1 VYRYFLLLLLT
12 APTAASA
19 QSLWDHNDSI
29 VELKSSGLVRQF
41 IYSKPRA
48 GLSVTPGTVL
58 FSGTKTGDAYTGT
71 AYSFIRNCPPLG
83 YAVSGPVASDQRSVT
98 MTGKIPRRDS
108 SCKVT
113 HYSDDVLVFRFR
125 DQSAGTSP
133 ATPSPSSAS
142 PPSASPPSPVAT
154 GPVTPAIV
162 APSAPPA
169 APDSAV
175 SCGPTVAKV
184 DQVSFSIAGRVR
196 ARQQSCATRENP
208 ARFNVGAGAPGL
220 GILVRPTSGDI
231 DVFLSQGGNV
241 VDASLHKNRLSELI
255 VLPQSAKQ
263 LELTV
268 VAATPVAHFD
278 IALVDVKAQP
288 GSPQDNQWIAFAL
301 RVLGYDLVG
310 PLDASESRLDIAD
323 QRSIMAY
330 QATEGGPI
338 TGHLTVDQM
347 NRLLTL
353 AAVRVD
359 VTARI
364 AAEKAGAASRRA
376 IVRNFSDI
384 AGSAVSSD
392 APPSGIQGRLS
403 NGKFFGIGHLNSGQ
417 VFEGEWLDGPDNES
431 QRPDLGAIRLSK
443 DCIATIKTNRLVAN
457 YGLSQIM
464 ESAIGVIRFRNRPIF
479 AGQLSTGLPQQA
491 RSCTSPDGGDAG
503 Q

>member
-1 VYRYFLLLLLT
+1 VYRYFLLLLF
-12 APTAASA
+12 ASPTAVSA

-41 IYSKPRA
+41 VYSKPRA
-48 GLSVTPGTVL
+48 GLSVAPGTVL

-71 AYSFIRNCPPLG
+71 AYSFIRNCPPLS

-125 DQSAGTSP
+125 DQSTGTSP
-133 ATPSPSSAS
+133 ATPSSPSAS
-142 PPSASPPSPVAT
+142 LPSASPPGPVAT
-154 GPVTPAIV
+154 GPATPPV
-162 APSAPPA
+162 
-169 APDSAV
+169 APDSAA
-175 SCGPTVAKV
+175 SCGPAVAKV
-184 DQVSFSIAGRVR
+184 DQVSFSIVSRVR

-208 ARFNVGAGAPGL
+208 ARFNIGTGAPGL

-241 VDASLHKNRLSELI
+241 IDASLHKNRLSELI

-268 VAATPVAHFD
+268 IAATPIAHFD
-278 IALVDVKAQP
+278 IALVDVKARP

-310 PLDASESRLDIAD
+310 PPSETRLDIAD

-330 QATEGGPI
+330 QAMEGGPI
-338 TGHLTVDQM
+338 TGRLTVDQM

-359 VTARI
+359 ITARI
-364 AAEKAGAASRRA
+364 AAEKAREAARRA
-376 IVRNFSDI
+376 IVRNFSDT
-384 AGSAVSSD
+384 AGSAVSND
-392 APPSGIQGRLS
+392 APPSGLKSIQGRLS
-403 NGKFFGIGHLNSGQ
+403 GGKFFGIGHLNSGQ
-417 VFEGEWLDGPDNES
+417 VFEGEWLDAPDNDG
-431 QRPDLGAIRLSK
+431 QRPDLGVIQLST
-443 DCIATIKTNRLVAN
+443 DCVATIKTNRLVAN
-457 YGLSQIM
+457 YGLSQIVD
-464 ESAIGVIRFRNRPIF
+464 SAIGVIRFRNRQIF
-479 AGQLSTGLPQQA
+479 AGQLSTDLPEQA
-491 RSCTSPDGGDAG
+491 RSCMSPDGGNAG